1 MMKNLLRVLSCLI
14 AAVTVAMAQQSGESR
29 PQSSGL
35 RPTGDVLVRA
45 LLAAD
50 HAQNKREMPSVEELK
65 RAIDQEI
72 VKSAAFASSSQISSK
87 QAPTPKDKFPFATLD
102 NQMLLIDGAVY
113 YRFDDTIYP
122 VPGGGASG
130 CFDPDAADK
139 VHRARMKFAAQNQ
152 AGQHR

>member
-1 MMKNLLRVLSCLI
+1 K
-14 AAVTVAMAQQSGESR
+14 
-29 PQSSGL
+29 
-35 RPTGDVLVRA
+35 A

-50 HAQNKREMPSVEELK
+50 HTQNKRETPSLEELK
-65 RAIDQEI
+65 KAIDREI
-72 VKSAAFASSSQISSK
+72 VKSAAFASSPQISPK

-130 CFDPDAADK
+130 CFDPDAAAK

-152 AGQHR
+152 TGQRK

>member
-1 MMKNLLRVLSCLI
+1 MMQNLLRVLSCLI
-14 AAVTVAMAQQSGESR
+14 AAAAVAMAQQSGESK

-35 RPTGDVLVRA
+35 QPTGDVLVKA

-50 HAQNKREMPSVEELK
+50 HAQNKRETPSVEELK
-65 RAIDQEI
+65 KAIDQEI
-72 VKSAAFASSSQISSK
+72 VKSAAFAFSSQISLQPVPASK
-87 QAPTPKDKFPFATLD
+87 DNFPFARLD

-113 YRFDDTIYP
+113 YRFDGTIYP

-130 CFDPDAADK
+130 CFDPDAAAK

-152 AGQHR
+152 AGQRK

>member
-1 MMKNLLRVLSCLI
+1 MRNLLRVLSCLI
-14 AAVTVAMAQQSGESR
+14 AAAAVAMAQQGGESKA
-29 PQSSGL
+29 QSSGFQ
-35 RPTGDVLVRA
+35 PAGDVLVKA

-50 HAQNKREMPSVEELK
+50 HRQNKRESPSVEELK

-72 VKSAAFASSSQISSK
+72 VKSAAFASPAQASSK
-87 QAPTPKDKFPFATLD
+87 QTLTPRDKFPFATPD

-113 YRFDDTIYP
+113 YRFDDTVYP

-130 CFDPDAADK
+130 CFDPDAAAK

-152 AGQHR
+152 AGQRK